1 MYHDEEQKG
10 LAEKTLQK
18 EDINRSGHIVTK
30 VLPAKEF
37 YDAEE

>member
-10 LAEKTLQK
+10 LAERTLK
-18 EDINRSGHIVTK
+18 GEDVNKDGCIVTK
-30 VLPAKEF
+30 VLPAREF